1 MSIRLLENVTSA
13 ETMRFETY
21 LRLIVCYKAGWSRPI
36 QFTSNWWLLPRSEG
50 KPIKKGKATSIKDKS
65 GTTVPKL
72 LYKGTVSLCFE
83 IYNNWFEWKS
93 RQMAWSQGLSR
104 EIQIGRAFRRN
115 ALHMTQTAWKAS
127 KYWVFSGS
135 YFPVCRLN
143 TEIYGVNLRIQSKYK
158 KIRTKKNSAF
168 EHFLR
173 FKFSKIQII
182 NLVSSIR

>member
-83 IYNNWFEWKS
+83 IYNNWFDWKS

-115 ALHMTQTAWKAS
+115 TLHMTQTVWKVS
-127 KYWVFSGS
+127 KYWVF
-135 YFPVCRLN
+135 F
-143 TEIYGVNLRIQSKYK
+143 LRIQSKYK
-158 KIRTKKNSAF
+158 KIRTKKKTSF
-168 EHFLR
+168 ERFLR

-182 NLVSSIR
+182 NLVSPIR

>member
-1 MSIRLLENVTSA
+1 M
-13 ETMRFETY
+13 
-21 LRLIVCYKAGWSRPI
+21 
-36 QFTSNWWLLPRSEG
+36 WLVQKQWDL
-50 KPIKKGKATSIKDKS
+50 KPIS
-65 GTTVPKL
+65 
-72 LYKGTVSLCFE
+72 VSLSVIKQVGVDLYSLQVIDGYCHVVKVSLSKKVKLHLSKTSQVQQYPNF
-83 IYNNWFEWKS
+83 YTRLFNWFVWKS